1 MAGSW
6 DWTIKL
12 QVSSKLGMSCPRE
25 WQIFGICYNWVSGLS
40 RAHLLNE
47 IDNLLLGG
55 VARDEVVKV
64 RHDVHADVAGEVI
77 LGSDQAVGCEDE
89 GGEEDEDLDC
99 WNTW

>member
-1 MAGSW
+1 M
-6 DWTIKL
+6 
-12 QVSSKLGMSCPRE
+12 
-25 WQIFGICYNWVSGLS
+25 
-40 RAHLLNE
+40 
-47 IDNLLLGG
+47 LGG

-99 WNTW
+99 